1 MKSVFKLYKKYE
13 EVIIYLIVGTLTTI
27 LNLATY
33 YLCVFTFLNPENK
46 IELQIANIIAWLV
59 GVIFAYI
66 TNRKYVFKSNDSE
79 VKKEAIKFLG
89 ARIVTLLLDMFFMF
103 LTVSFLRFNDKIM
116 KLISN
121 ILVIVL
127 NYIFSKLLVFKKNS

>member
-13 EVIIYLIVGTLTTI
+13 EVIIYLIVGSLTTI